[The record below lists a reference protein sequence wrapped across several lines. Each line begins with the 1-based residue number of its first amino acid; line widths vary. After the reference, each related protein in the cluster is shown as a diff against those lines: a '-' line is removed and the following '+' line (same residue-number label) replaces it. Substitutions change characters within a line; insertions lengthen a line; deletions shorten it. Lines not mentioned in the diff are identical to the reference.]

1 MGMESTTEVV
11 GEPALSFTYDPK
23 RSLHEQFSRAAREQ
37 EDGDDPRSS
46 PESNE
51 SNANGDGRSDTMDLS
66 AESSPGGAAK
76 EGDSSPDADD
86 VHMSNAADED
96 APKIKQ
102 GSSSLHKKS
111 TSSTR
116 YFGAQY
122 LMLFEMNQGSP
133 HYKIR
138 KKKAGVKG
146 SNGLTVGVVSPVR
159 KDFDHDRGRY
169 PSVSGGEMMVFEGEV
184 KREADV
190 INAADMFRLQAMG
203 ELAPADGKIK
213 AAPRSQSTVGEAQV
227 YYHPS
232 SDIQG
237 HSFVNGPEGYQR
249 HRNQEPLRS
258 HTLPSPHAPSTVVVP
273 VATLGP
279 SQQLT
284 GLPEDGASTVRTKA
298 FVCPLFSCGRMFKRQ
313 EHLKRHLRTHTM
325 ERPYACPKC
334 KKRFSRSDN
343 LNQHLRTHDR
353 GGPITIHDNSSSD
366 WNNEYS
372 DADERNNRLSRS
384 SSLSGT
390 ESEGV
395 DDLRPNGAMLGMYR
409 PGEYPTAG
417 ENLGMFGGAAAG
429 MGMGQFPIP
438 GIGHQAANSQFS
450 GSNNS
455 LGLDVQ
461 EHNMASHEHVNEL
474 YYLPSGTS
482 DSFSVGSMGDKNHL
496 VLADTQ
502 WAVRSHPSPTFL
514 HSAEPSPTGAI
525 PVNRHSLGDGY
536 VPSPPCSSASSY
548 SDEFS
553 IPMSAPPRKQT
564 FDPTSSFLSPDE
576 MAAMAA
582 GGPGPM
588 RRHRSMTPSIMRN
601 GEPARS
607 RPTTANSEFGVGGGS
622 PGSNNRGY
630 HPYAGYSATQSRN
643 GSAHSS
649 PSVHNVPLSGEVS
662 RRSESRSPNYG
673 ALPEQMKGYPDVA
686 MDPSPP
692 HPQPPMFRTESPST
706 FNQAD
711 SPAQFGSELPVQYSS
726 GTSSGATSTFLMGNN
741 RQPQSQF
748 NGYYAQQHH
757 TL

>member
-1 MGMESTTEVV
+1 MESTTEVV

-37 EDGDDPRSS
+37 DDGDDLRSS
-46 PESNE
+46 PESSE
-51 SNANGDGRSDTMDLS
+51 SNLNGDGKQDTMDVS
-66 AESSPGGAAK
+66 ESSPGGAAK
-76 EGDSSPDADD
+76 EGDGSADAGD
-86 VHMSNAADED
+86 VQMSNAVDED

-102 GSSSLHKKS
+102 GANSLQKKA
-111 TSSTR
+111 TNSTR

-203 ELAPADGKIK
+203 ELQPADGKIK
-213 AAPRSQSTVGEAQV
+213 AAPHPQSTVGEAQV

-249 HRNQEPLRS
+249 HRNQEPTRS
-258 HTLPSPHAPSTVVVP
+258 HTLPSSHIPSTVVVP
-273 VATLGP
+273 VANLGP
-279 SQQLT
+279 SQQLA
-284 GLPEDGASTVRTKA
+284 GLPESHDGASTVRTKA

-395 DDLRPNGAMLGMYR
+395 DDLRPSGAMLGMYR

-438 GIGHQAANSQFS
+438 GIGHPAGVGPNSQFS

-455 LGLDVQ
+455 LCLDVQ
-461 EHNMASHEHVNEL
+461 EHNMGSHEHVNEL
-474 YYLPSGTS
+474 YYLPSGAS
-482 DSFSVGSMGDKNHL
+482 DSFSVES
-496 VLADTQ
+496 
-502 WAVRSHPSPTFL
+502 
-514 HSAEPSPTGAI
+514 
-525 PVNRHSLGDGY
+525 
-536 VPSPPCSSASSY
+536 CSSASSY

-582 GGPGPM
+582 GGPGPI

-607 RPTTANSEFGVGGGS
+607 RPTTANSEYGVGGGS

-630 HPYAGYSATQSRN
+630 HPYAAYNTTQSRD

-649 PSVHNVPLSGEVS
+649 PSVHSIPLSGEVS

-673 ALPEQMKGYPDVA
+673 SLPEQMKGYPDVA

-692 HPQPPMFRTESPST
+692 HPAMFRTESPST
-706 FNQAD
+706 FNQSD
-711 SPAQFGSELPVQYSS
+711 SPSHFGADLPVQYSA
-726 GTSSGATSTFLMGNN
+726 GAANGATSTFLMGSN
-741 RQPQSQF
+741 RQQQSQF